1 MDRVA
6 DKIALIT
13 GGASGIGRATA
24 QRLAAEGA
32 RVAVSDINFSG
43 AQATAAEIGD
53 GAIAL
58 EHDVTNEASW
68 QDVLAKT
75 EGQLGG
81 LHVLVNCAGIVS
93 LGTVEETTLED
104 WRRVHAVDLDSVFL
118 GCKHAV
124 PVIAR
129 HGGGSIV
136 NLSSISG
143 IIAGHNL
150 AAYNSAKA
158 AVRHLTK
165 SVALHCARQ
174 GYDIRCNSVHPA
186 FIDTAMLDDIL
197 RRGTREEGLERLARQ
212 VPLGRVGTT
221 DDIAW
226 AIVYLASD
234 ESKFMTGAEMVL
246 DGGVSAA

>member
-1 MDRVA
+1 MNRVA

-24 QRLAAEGA
+24 KLLADEGA
-32 RVAVSDINFSG
+32 RVAISDINIDG
-43 AQATAAEIGD
+43 ARKTADEIGGD
-53 GAIAL
+53 AFAV
-58 EHDVTNEASW
+58 EHDVTDEASW
-68 QDVLAKT
+68 GLVLADT
-75 EGQLGG
+75 EDRLGG
-81 LHVLVNCAGIVS
+81 LHILVNCAGIVS
-93 LGTVEETTLED
+93 LGTVEETTLEE

-118 GCKHAV
+118 GCKLAV

-143 IIAGHNL
+143 IIASHNL

-158 AVRHLTK
+158 AVRHLSK

-212 VPLGRVGTT
+212 VPLGRVGEA
-221 DDIAW
+221 DDVAW
-226 AIVYLASD
+226 AVVYLASD
-234 ESKFMTGAEMVL
+234 ESRFMTGAEMVL
-246 DGGVSAA
+246 DGGISAM

>member
-1 MDRVA
+1 MNRVK

-24 QRLAAEGA
+24 KLLAAEGA
-32 RVAVSDINFSG
+32 SVAVSDIDFDG
-43 AQATAAEIGD
+43 AQATAGDIG
-53 GAIAL
+53 GNAIAL
-58 EHDVTNEASW
+58 EHDVTDAASW
-68 QDVLAKT
+68 ENVLAET
-75 EGQLGG
+75 DDRLGG
-81 LHVLVNCAGIVS
+81 LHILVNCAGIVS
-93 LGTVEETTLED
+93 LGTVEETTLEE

-118 GCKHAV
+118 GCKFAV
-124 PVIAR
+124 PLIAR

-143 IIAGHNL
+143 IVASHNL

-158 AVRHLTK
+158 GVRHLTK

-197 RRGTREEGLERLARQ
+197 RRGSREEGLERLARQ
-212 VPLGRVGTT
+212 VPLGRVGEP
-221 DDIAW
+221 DDVAW
-226 AIVYLASD
+226 AVVYLASD
-234 ESKFMTGAEMVL
+234 ETKFMTGAELVL
-246 DGGVSAA
+246 DGGVSAM

>member
-24 QRLAAEGA
+24 KRLAAEGA
-32 RVAVSDINFSG
+32 KVAVSDINYDG
-43 AQATAAEIGD
+43 AKNTAAEIG
-53 GAIAL
+53 GVAVAL
-58 EHDVTNEASW
+58 EHDVTDEDSW
-68 QDVLAKT
+68 QKTLAEVENK
-75 EGQLGG
+75 QGG
-81 LHVLVNCAGIVS
+81 LHILVNCAGIVA
-93 LGTVEETTLED
+93 LGTVEETTFED

-124 PVIAR
+124 PIIAR

-143 IIAGHNL
+143 IVADRNL

-158 AVRHLTK
+158 GVRHLTK
-165 SVALHCARQ
+165 SVALHCAHQ
-174 GYDIRCNSVHPA
+174 GYNIRCNSVHPA

-212 VPLGRVGTT
+212 VPLGRVGDTE
-221 DDIAW
+221 DIAW
-226 AIVYLASD
+226 AVVYLASD

-246 DGGVSAA
+246 DGGVSAM

>member
-13 GGASGIGRATA
+13 GGASGIGRDTA
-24 QRLAAEGA
+24 KRLAAEGA
-32 RVAVSDINFSG
+32 RIAVSDINIAG
-43 AQATAAEIGD
+43 AQATAADIGGD
-53 GAIAL
+53 ALAL
-58 EHDVTNEASW
+58 EHDVTDEASW
-68 QDVLAKT
+68 QSVVDEVDAR
-75 EGQLGG
+75 LGG
-81 LHVLVNCAGIVS
+81 LQILVNCAGVVS
-93 LGTVEETTLED
+93 LDTVEETSLEE
-104 WRRVHAVDLDSVFL
+104 WRRVHAVDLDAVFL
-118 GCKHAV
+118 GCKLAV

-143 IIAGHNL
+143 IVASHNL

-158 AVRHLTK
+158 GVRHLTK

-174 GYDIRCNSVHPA
+174 GYDIRCNSIHPA

-197 RRGTREEGLERLARQ
+197 RRGSREEGLERLARQ
-212 VPLGRVGTT
+212 VPLGKVGDT
-221 DDIAW
+221 DDVAW
-226 AIVYLASD
+226 AVVYLASD

-246 DGGVSAA
+246 DGGVSAM

>member
-1 MDRVA
+1 MDRMA

-24 QRLAAEGA
+24 QRLAVEGA
-32 RVAVSDINFSG
+32 RVAVSDINYDG
-43 AQATAAEIGD
+43 AQATATDIGGD
-53 GAIAL
+53 AL
-58 EHDVTNEASW
+58 AVEHDVTDEGSW
-68 QDVLAKT
+68 QAVLAET
-75 EGQLGG
+75 EEKLGG

-93 LGTVEETTLED
+93 LGTVEETTLEE

-118 GCKHAV
+118 GCKLAV

-143 IIAGHNL
+143 IIAAHNL

-158 AVRHLTK
+158 GVRHLTK

-197 RRGTREEGLERLARQ
+197 RRGSREEGLERLARQ
-212 VPLGRVGTT
+212 VPLGRVGDT
-221 DDIAW
+221 DDVAW
-226 AIVYLASD
+226 AVVYLASD
-234 ESKFMTGAEMVL
+234 EAKFMTGAELVL
-246 DGGVSAA
+246 DGGVSAM

>member
-1 MDRVA
+1 MNRVK

-24 QRLAAEGA
+24 KLLAAEGA
-32 RVAVSDINFSG
+32 SVAVSDIDFDG
-43 AQATAAEIGD
+43 AQATADDIG
-53 GAIAL
+53 GSAIAL
-58 EHDVTNEASW
+58 DHDVTDAESW
-68 QDVLAKT
+68 ENVLAET
-75 EGQLGG
+75 DGRLGG
-81 LHVLVNCAGIVS
+81 LHILVNCAGIVS
-93 LGTVEETTLED
+93 LGTVEETTLEE

-118 GCKHAV
+118 GCKFAV
-124 PVIAR
+124 PLIAR

-143 IIAGHNL
+143 IVASHNL

-158 AVRHLTK
+158 GVRHLTK

-197 RRGTREEGLERLARQ
+197 RRGSREEGLERLARQ
-212 VPLGRVGTT
+212 VPLGRVGEP
-221 DDIAW
+221 DDVAW
-226 AIVYLASD
+226 AVVYLASD
-234 ESKFMTGAEMVL
+234 ETKFMTGAELVL
-246 DGGVSAA
+246 DGGVSAM

>member
-6 DKIALIT
+6 DKIALVT

-24 QRLAAEGA
+24 KLLAAEGA
-32 RVAVSDINFSG
+32 RIAVSDINIDG
-43 AQATAAEIGD
+43 AQTTASDIGN

-58 EHDVTNEASW
+58 KHDVTDEASW
-68 QDVLAKT
+68 ADVLAKT
-75 EGQLGG
+75 EDKLGG

-118 GCKHAV
+118 GCKLAV

-158 AVRHLTK
+158 GVRHLTK

-174 GYDIRCNSVHPA
+174 GNGIRCNSIHPA
-186 FIDTAMLDDIL
+186 FVDTAMLDDIL
-197 RRGTREEGLERLARQ
+197 HRGTREEGLERLARQ
-212 VPLGRVGTT
+212 VPLGRVGDT
-221 DDIAW
+221 DDVAW
-226 AIVYLASD
+226 AVIYLASD
-234 ESKFMTGAEMVL
+234 ESKYMTGAEMVL
-246 DGGVSAA
+246 DGGVSAM

>member
-24 QRLAAEGA
+24 KRLAAEGA
-32 RVAVSDINFSG
+32 RVAVSDINFDG
-43 AQATAAEIGD
+43 AQATAADIG
-53 GAIAL
+53 GSAIAL
-58 EHDVTNEASW
+58 EHDVTDEASW
-68 QDVLAKT
+68 ESVLAET
-75 EGQLGG
+75 EATLGG

-124 PVIAR
+124 PAIAR

-143 IIAGHNL
+143 IVAGHNL

-186 FIDTAMLDDIL
+186 FVDTAMLDDIL

-212 VPLGRVGTT
+212 VPLGRVGDT

-246 DGGVSAA
+246 DGGVSAM

>member
-1 MDRVA
+1 MDRIA

-24 QRLAAEGA
+24 KRLAAEGA
-32 RVAVSDINFSG
+32 RVAVSDINFDG
-43 AQATAAEIGD
+43 ARATAADIGD
-53 GAIAL
+53 SAVAI
-58 EHDVTNEASW
+58 EHDVTDEASW
-68 QDVLAKT
+68 QIVLAQT
-75 EGQLGG
+75 EDKLGA
-81 LHVLVNCAGIVS
+81 LHILVNCAGIVS
-93 LGTVEETTLED
+93 LGTVEETTLDE

-118 GCKHAV
+118 GCKLAV

-143 IIAGHNL
+143 IIAAHNL

-158 AVRHLTK
+158 GVRHLTK

-174 GYDIRCNSVHPA
+174 GYEIRCNSVHPA

-212 VPLGRVGTT
+212 VPLGRVGDP
-221 DDIAW
+221 DDVAW
-226 AIVYLASD
+226 AVVYLASD
-234 ESKFMTGAEMVL
+234 ESRFMTGAELVL
-246 DGGVSAA
+246 DGGVSAM

>member
-1 MDRVA
+1 MERVA

-24 QRLAAEGA
+24 KLLAAEGA
-32 RVAVSDINFSG
+32 HVAVSDINLDG
-43 AQATAAEIGD
+43 ARATAADIGGD
-53 GAIAL
+53 AIAL
-58 EHDVTNEASW
+58 EHDVTDEASW
-68 QDVLAKT
+68 QSVLAET
-75 EGQLGG
+75 EGTLGG
-81 LHVLVNCAGIVS
+81 LHVLVNCAGIVA

-118 GCKHAV
+118 GCKLAV

-143 IIAGHNL
+143 IVAAHNL

-158 AVRHLTK
+158 GVRHLTK

-212 VPLGRVGTT
+212 VPLGRVGDTE
-221 DDIAW
+221 DIAW
-226 AIVYLASD
+226 AVVYLASD

-246 DGGVSAA
+246 DGGVSAM

>member
-1 MDRVA
+1 MNRVK

-24 QRLAAEGA
+24 KLLAAEGA
-32 RVAVSDINFSG
+32 SVAVSDIDFDG
-43 AQATAAEIGD
+43 AQATADDIG
-53 GAIAL
+53 GSAIAL
-58 EHDVTNEASW
+58 KHDVTDAASW
-68 QDVLAKT
+68 ENVLAET
-75 EGQLGG
+75 DDRLGG
-81 LHVLVNCAGIVS
+81 LHILVNCAGIVS
-93 LGTVEETTLED
+93 LGTVEETTLEE

-118 GCKHAV
+118 GCKFAV
-124 PVIAR
+124 PLIAR

-143 IIAGHNL
+143 IVASHNL

-158 AVRHLTK
+158 GVRHLTK

-197 RRGTREEGLERLARQ
+197 RRGSREEGLERLARQ
-212 VPLGRVGTT
+212 VPLGRVGEP
-221 DDIAW
+221 DDVAW
-226 AIVYLASD
+226 AVVYLASD
-234 ESKFMTGAEMVL
+234 ETKFMTGAELVL
-246 DGGVSAA
+246 DGGVSAM

>member
-1 MDRVA
+1 MNRVA

-24 QRLAAEGA
+24 KLLADEGA
-32 RVAVSDINFSG
+32 RVAISDINIDG
-43 AQATAAEIGD
+43 ARKTADEIGGD
-53 GAIAL
+53 AFAV
-58 EHDVTNEASW
+58 EHDVTDEASW
-68 QDVLAKT
+68 GLVLADT
-75 EGQLGG
+75 EDRLGG
-81 LHVLVNCAGIVS
+81 LHILVNCAGIVS
-93 LGTVEETTLED
+93 LGTVEETTLEE

-118 GCKHAV
+118 GCKLAV

-143 IIAGHNL
+143 IVASHNL

-158 AVRHLTK
+158 GVRHLTK

-174 GYDIRCNSVHPA
+174 GYGIRCNSVHPA

-197 RRGTREEGLERLARQ
+197 RRGSREEGLERLARQ
-212 VPLGRVGTT
+212 VPLGRVGDT
-221 DDIAW
+221 DDVAW
-226 AIVYLASD
+226 AVVYLASD
-234 ESKFMTGAEMVL
+234 EAKFMTGAELVL
-246 DGGVSAA
+246 DGGVSAM

>member
-1 MDRVA
+1 MNRVA

-32 RVAVSDINFSG
+32 RIAVSDINIAG
-43 AQATAAEIGD
+43 AQTTADDIG
-53 GAIAL
+53 GSAIAL
-58 EHDVTNEASW
+58 EHDVTDEASW
-68 QDVLAKT
+68 ANVLAAT
-75 EGQLGG
+75 EDRLGG

-118 GCKHAV
+118 GCKLGV

-143 IIAGHNL
+143 IVAAHNL

-174 GYDIRCNSVHPA
+174 GNGIRCNSVHPA

-197 RRGTREEGLERLARQ
+197 RRGSREEGLERLARQ
-212 VPLGRVGTT
+212 VPLGRVGDT

-246 DGGVSAA
+246 DGGVSAM

>member
-1 MDRVA
+1 MNRVK

-24 QRLAAEGA
+24 KLLAAEGA
-32 RVAVSDINFSG
+32 SVAVSDIDFDG
-43 AQATAAEIGD
+43 AQATADDIG
-53 GAIAL
+53 GSAIAFD
-58 EHDVTNEASW
+58 HDVTDAESW
-68 QDVLAKT
+68 ENVLAET
-75 EGQLGG
+75 VERLGG

-93 LGTVEETTLED
+93 LGTVEETTLEE

-118 GCKHAV
+118 GCKFAV
-124 PVIAR
+124 PLIAR

-143 IIAGHNL
+143 IVASHNL

-158 AVRHLTK
+158 GVRHLTK

-197 RRGTREEGLERLARQ
+197 RRGSREEGLARLARQ
-212 VPLGRVGTT
+212 VPLGRVGEP
-221 DDIAW
+221 DDVAW
-226 AIVYLASD
+226 AVVYLASD
-234 ESKFMTGAEMVL
+234 ETKFMTGAELVL
-246 DGGVSAA
+246 DGGVSAM

>member
-1 MDRVA
+1 MNRVK

-24 QRLAAEGA
+24 KLLAAEGA
-32 RVAVSDINFSG
+32 SVAVSDIDFDG
-43 AQATAAEIGD
+43 AQATADDIG
-53 GAIAL
+53 GSAIAFD
-58 EHDVTNEASW
+58 HDVTDAESW
-68 QDVLAKT
+68 ENVLAET
-75 EGQLGG
+75 DGRLGG
-81 LHVLVNCAGIVS
+81 LHILVNCAGIVS
-93 LGTVEETTLED
+93 LGTVEETTLEE

-118 GCKHAV
+118 GCKFAV
-124 PVIAR
+124 PLIAR

-143 IIAGHNL
+143 IVASHNL

-158 AVRHLTK
+158 GVRHLTK

-197 RRGTREEGLERLARQ
+197 RRGSREEGLERLARQ
-212 VPLGRVGTT
+212 VPLGRVGEP
-221 DDIAW
+221 DDVAW
-226 AIVYLASD
+226 AVVYLASD
-234 ESKFMTGAEMVL
+234 ETKFMTGAELVL
-246 DGGVSAA
+246 DGGVSAM